1 MPTTPGSTDFALV
14 GLSIGGLIAMNFA
27 LRAPQRL
34 AALVLADTAPNIG
47 TTDSWNARIEAIAQ
61 HGLPSIADALIGRW
75 FAPAF
80 RETEPA
86 DFAGW
91 RNMLLRTSA
100 EGYIASC
107 AAVRDADLTT
117 LIGAITTPT
126 LAIAGDQD
134 ISTPPDL
141 VRCMAERIPGAHFE
155 LIASAGHL
163 PAIEQPAVMAGLIAD
178 HLAENGYV

>member
-1 MPTTPGSTDFALV
+1 
-14 GLSIGGLIAMNFA
+14 MNFA
-27 LRAPQRL
+27 LHAPERIG
-34 AALVLADTAPNIG
+34 ALVLVDTAPKIG
-47 TTDSWNARIEAIAQ
+47 TTESWNFRIGAIAED
-61 HGLPSIADALIGRW
+61 GIEPFADTLVGRW
-75 FAPAF
+75 FAPSF
-80 RETEPA
+80 RETHPA

-117 LIGAITTPT
+117 GIGSIATPT
-126 LAIAGDQD
+126 LAVAGDQD

-141 VRCMAERIPGAHFE
+141 VRDMAERIPGARFE

-163 PAIEQPAVMAGLIAD
+163 PAIEQPAILAGLIAD
-178 HLAENGYV
+178 HFVESGYV